1 MEVMAVQATVGA
13 EAMAAA
19 GQVVA
24 GKVVAGMVVAR
35 TVVAGPVVARTVVAG
50 TVAGTVAV
58 AGTVGVA
65 YQDLDV
71 VLADLARDV
80 GEDHLRRARGCRARS
95 HRKACVCA
103 ECMPPRWDR
112 QAGGHTCS
120 ESMSCT
126 RNMAFGSDSRTVPS
140 SSSTSFATFS
150 LRGLSSR

>member
-1 MEVMAVQATVGA
+1 
-13 EAMAAA
+13 MAAA

-50 TVAGTVAV
+50 TVVAGTVAV

-80 GEDHLRRARGCRARS
+80 SEDHLRRARGCRARS
-95 HRKACVCA
+95 HRKACS
-103 ECMPPRWDR
+103 ECMSPRWDR